1 MSKDETP
8 NATSSSVTMDDG
20 AKLQVRF
27 LGDGNGSS
35 SKPLLISLH
44 GAPGLSTHLE
54 PAASY
59 TFLSSVYRVLVY
71 DGRGSGGSDHIGPFS
86 HDRWI
91 KDIENLR

>member
-1 MSKDETP
+1 
-8 NATSSSVTMDDG
+8 MDDG
-20 AKLQVRF
+20 AKLHVKI
-27 LGDGNGSS
+27 LGDGSGSS

-59 TFLSSVYRVLVY
+59 TFLSKVYRVLVY
-71 DGRGSGGSDHIGPFS
+71 DGRGSGASDHIGPFS

-91 KDIENLR
+91 KDIEILRCVDCCL